1 MVPRKPGESSSLQAG
16 DKRRSLRFVIGVPL
30 DVAWRGPDNVLL
42 REAAE
47 TLEVNIYGAV
57 LRMTNHPPTGTRIEL
72 TNLLS
77 QEVAQAH
84 VAGVR
89 PSKLGGVA
97 VELLV
102 PSETFWGITYRLKK
116 AATDLR
122 VLEDELKSG
131 GSDPRVLEEFRDAV
145 DHVRKSAWAVYE
157 WQDRQLKKKDAGT
170 VLSLLTTE
178 RVRRATQLNDAIV
191 ADLNAA
197 QLTPGTPGIAE
208 FAKAVGRIRQRLK
221 DLGIDSPP
229 E

>member
-30 DVAWRGPDNVLL
+30 DVAWRGPDNILL

-116 AATDLR
+116 AATD
-122 VLEDELKSG
+122 
-131 GSDPRVLEEFRDAV
+131 
-145 DHVRKSAWAVYE
+145 
-157 WQDRQLKKKDAGT
+157 
-170 VLSLLTTE
+170 
-178 RVRRATQLNDAIV
+178 
-191 ADLNAA
+191 
-197 QLTPGTPGIAE
+197 
-208 FAKAVGRIRQRLK
+208 
-221 DLGIDSPP
+221 
-229 E
+229 

>member
-1 MVPRKPGESSSLQAG
+1 MAQRKPSESSHPQTSNR
-16 DKRRSLRFVIGVPL
+16 RRSARFPLGVPL
-30 DVAWRGPDNVLL
+30 DVAWRGPENVLA

-47 TLEVNIYGAV
+47 TLEVNTYGAV
-57 LRMTNHPPTGTRIEL
+57 LRMTTHPPVGTRIEL
-72 TNLLS
+72 TNRLS
-77 QEVAQAH
+77 QEAAPAH
-84 VAGVR
+84 VTGVR

-97 VELLV
+97 VELLM

-157 WQDRQLKKKDAGT
+157 WQDRQFKKKDAGT

-197 QLTPGTPGIAE
+197 QLTPETPGIAE
-208 FAKAVGRIRQRLK
+208 FAQAVGRIRQRLK
-221 DLGIDSPP
+221 DLGIDRPQ

>member
-1 MVPRKPGESSSLQAG
+1 MAQGKPSESSSPQANNR
-16 DKRRSLRFVIGVPL
+16 RRSVRFALGLPL
-30 DVAWRGPDNVLL
+30 DVAWRGPDNVLA

-57 LRMTNHPPTGTRIEL
+57 LRMTTHPPAGTRIEL
-72 TNLLS
+72 TNRLS
-77 QEVAQAH
+77 QEVAPAH
-84 VAGVR
+84 VTGVR

-131 GSDPRVLEEFRDAV
+131 GSDPRVLQEFRDAV

-157 WQDRQLKKKDAGT
+157 WQDRQFRHKDAGT
-170 VLSLLTTE
+170 VLSLLTAE

-191 ADLNAA
+191 SDLNAA
-197 QLTPGTPGIAE
+197 QVTKETPGIPE
-208 FAKAVGRIRQRLK
+208 FAQAVRRIWRLLK
-221 DLGIDSPP
+221 ELGIDSPQ